1 MSSVVPISR
10 LGRNMNA
17 SSRVLNGDIYEDHV
31 VLCAVIAGIKH
42 RHNGVRDTLIDF
54 CYRSG
59 ISAGNEVDIGLDGGC
74 DKPLRPAVILLYSW
88 DGDFV
93 PGRAVIDAAQ
103 RTVTLLKRIRKFS
116 MVQDN
121 GACAA
126 VQIFNRI
133 CFAIAEGL
141 APGFFPRDIYGD
153 HVVSCAGIIG
163 IKHRRDVFRDTLV
176 DICFRSSISAGKE
189 VDIRLSGGGDKP
201 LRRADMLL
209 YSRAVIDETQCK
221 RVKYKAKCA
230 DIGYGFLPFSFSSFG
245 ELENDVAVLLKR
257 IHMFSVAQDIGARAV
272 VHIFTGKEVDIVL
285 GAGHKP
291 LRPVDMFPY
300 SWNEWLNVCVKLT
313 GSSPFTQNGLIDFVS
328 RRAVIEVAQRK
339 YVKYE
344 AKCADIGYGFLP
356 FTFSSFR
363 ELEKDAVTILKR
375 IRKFSVTHDI
385 MACNV
390 VHIFSSIS
398 FGIVTPR
405 QGGNTR
411 RNIMDIITTQWCQQ

>member
-1 MSSVVPISR
+1 VGALDVCVDLTGSS
-10 LGRNMNA
+10 
-17 SSRVLNGDIYEDHV
+17 
-31 VLCAVIAGIKH
+31 
-42 RHNGVRDTLIDF
+42 
-54 CYRSG
+54 
-59 ISAGNEVDIGLDGGC
+59 
-74 DKPLRPAVILLYSW
+74 PLTQTRIV
-88 DGDFV
+88 GFV
-93 PGRAVIDAAQ
+93 P
-103 RTVTLLKRIRKFS
+103 
-116 MVQDN
+116 
-121 GACAA
+121 
-126 VQIFNRI
+126 
-133 CFAIAEGL
+133 
-141 APGFFPRDIYGD
+141 
-153 HVVSCAGIIG
+153 
-163 IKHRRDVFRDTLV
+163 
-176 DICFRSSISAGKE
+176 
-189 VDIRLSGGGDKP
+189 
-201 LRRADMLL
+201 
-209 YSRAVIDETQCK
+209 SRAVIDETQCK

-245 ELENDVAVLLKR
+245 ELENDAAVLLKR
-257 IHMFSVAQDIGARAV
+257 IR
-272 VHIFTGKEVDIVL
+272 
-285 GAGHKP
+285 HKP

-300 SWNEWLNVCVKLT
+300 SWNEWLN
-313 GSSPFTQNGLIDFVS
+313 
-328 RRAVIEVAQRK
+328 VAQRK